1 MNPRFDRIRAILIPG
16 RRVTSRSARYYQKV
30 LGDGAGYPTF
40 DEARRDLVSRDRA
53 TVYPPLPH

>member
-1 MNPRFDRIRAILIPG
+1 MNARINRIRELLDTARKG
-16 RRVTSRSARYYQKV
+16 RSRSARYYQNV
-30 LGDGAGYPTF
+30 LGVGAGYPTY